1 MFEIILN
8 CPFDFSWPAHHLE
21 VCYLVFRHRR
31 IFYSNSFF
39 QQWCPIDADLH
50 YQAQKVYVSAK
61 HLPPSC
67 KLFFVFFTSKI
78 NSDVSH
84 PRPVSLLT
92 WENNMCQCGEYQ
104 EKYGDARKGSHLSSS
119 NVLLWWDLWRC
130 SRRFIPNLAQLAFT
144 TCPNCARTIF
154 SVLIWFRFFGA
165 MTETFPHFHNVDG
178 FGLHRWLRS
187 GYLLLLGFFY
197 LGCFQCSLIPV
208 VICIGNSFIF
218 PLWLNIH
225 NTFTV

>member
-1 MFEIILN
+1 MQEGRQSNERETNETGCIQGWGRDWSERKLFMFEIILN

-39 QQWCPIDADLH
+39 RQWCPIDTDLH

-130 SRRFIPNLAQLAFT
+130 SRRFIPNLAQLAFQT
-144 TCPNCARTIF
+144 RENPLPCGGAI
-154 SVLIWFRFFGA
+154 SVNLA
-165 MTETFPHFHNVDG
+165 MVVSHWP
-178 FGLHRWLRS
+178 GL
-187 GYLLLLGFFY
+187 
-197 LGCFQCSLIPV
+197 
-208 VICIGNSFIF
+208 
-218 PLWLNIH
+218 
-225 NTFTV
+225 